1 MQKSFSYAFR
11 GIGDALKSE
20 PNLRIH
26 FMFSFLTILLAV
38 YLKFTWIEFAIL
50 TLTIFLVIILE
61 FVNTIIEKLSDIT
74 HPEQSEKIRFIKDMS
89 AATVLMAAVCS
100 IIVGLILFL
109 PKLW

>member
-61 FVNTIIEKLSDIT
+61 FVNTIIEKL
-74 HPEQSEKIRFIKDMS
+74 
-89 AATVLMAAVCS
+89 
-100 IIVGLILFL
+100 LILL
-109 PKLW
+109 TPNNLKK